1 MTTASPTNRRRR
13 GRGEGGIRQ
22 RPDGRWEAS
31 IHVGYGPDGKRKRKF
46 VYGRTRAD
54 AARRLRDEQQRIDAG
69 ATPTDGRITVAQQ
82 LDRWLESRRFADL
95 SPNTLANDQWAA
107 SHLRSAI
114 GHVRLAELTAEHVE
128 RALRAKADARMA
140 LSSVRRMHNVLL
152 SALQHAEKRGLVTR
166 NVASVADIPKCRAP
180 KEREA
185 LTPDD
190 ARLFLEASK
199 GERLEALVACALM
212 LGLRPGELTGLQWTD
227 IDLEA
232 GRLSVNRSLKEENG
246 QLRLGAVKRSRAGVR
261 TVTLPDNLVR
271 RLREHRARQA
281 QERLTA
287 GPLWTDDGLVFA
299 TEVGTPLDPHNL
311 RRTWRR
317 IARRAGFDSV
327 VPYQGRHT
335 AATLLLD
342 AGLSIEQVADVLG
355 DQPVTI
361 YRHYRHRTR
370 ETVDAAAAP
379 MERIFGQ
386 TTAS

>member
-1 MTTASPTNRRRR
+1 MAATDPAPRRRR
-13 GRGEGGIRQ
+13 GHGEGGIRR

-54 AARRLRDEQQRIDAG
+54 VARRLRDEQQRIDAG
-69 ATPTDGRITVAQQ
+69 AEPTDGRITVAQQ
-82 LDRWLESRRFADL
+82 LDRWLESRRHADL
-95 SPNTLANDQWAA
+95 SPNTMANDDWAA
-107 SHLRSAI
+107 GHIRAAI

-128 RALRAKADARMA
+128 RALRAKADAGMA

-152 SALQHAEKRGLVTR
+152 HALQHAEKRGVVTR
-166 NVASVADIPKCRAP
+166 NVAAVADVPKCKAP
-180 KEREA
+180 TERKA
-185 LTPDD
+185 LTPDEARAFLD
-190 ARLFLEASK
+190 AAA

-212 LGLRPGELTGLQWTD
+212 LGLRPGELTGLQWGD
-227 IDLEA
+227 VDFAA

-246 QLRLGAVKRSRAGVR
+246 QLRLGSVKRSRAGVR
-261 TVTLPDNLVR
+261 TVTLPDNLGR

-287 GPLWTDDGLVFA
+287 GPLWSDHGLVFT
-299 TEVGTPLDPHNL
+299 TETGTPLDPHNL

-317 IARRAGFDSV
+317 IAQRAGLDAV

-379 MERIFGQ
+379 MERLFGD
-386 TTAS
+386 TAAS